1 MNSLIRSG
9 FVPAIAFAGLLG
21 FGALGCGGDDDNPAG
36 PGGGGGVGADVTIT
50 IVANA
55 GANSYSPD
63 PDTVTVGQTVSWKNN
78 DTTTHTAT
86 ADNATTF
93 GTGAI
98 TPGATSTP
106 IAMNTAGSFPYHCEI
121 HPAMVATLV
130 VVP

>member
-1 MNSLIRSG
+1 MRSLNRSG
-9 FVPAIAFAGLLG
+9 IVPALALTTLLAFGS
-21 FGALGCGGDDDNPAG
+21 LGCGDDDEKPPTG
-36 PGGGGGVGADVTIT
+36 PGGGGGGGADVTIT

-55 GANSYSPD
+55 GSNSYSPD

-78 DTTTHTAT
+78 DVGTHTAT
-86 ADNATTF
+86 SDVVAW

-98 TPGATSTP
+98 SPGATSTP

-121 HPAMVATLV
+121 HPTMVATLV

>member
-1 MNSLIRSG
+1 MRSIMRTR
-9 FVPAIAFAGLLG
+9 FATALALTAVLAIGAAG
-21 FGALGCGGDDDNPAG
+21 CGDDDESNPTG
-36 PGGGGGVGADVTIT
+36 PGGGGSGADVTIT

-78 DTTTHTAT
+78 DVGTHTAT
-86 ADNATTF
+86 ADAAAW

-98 TPGATSTP
+98 APGATSTP

-121 HPAMVATLV
+121 HPTMVATLV
-130 VVP
+130 VIP

>member
-1 MNSLIRSG
+1 MNSLTRSG
-9 FVPAIAFAGLLG
+9 IVPALAVMALLG
-21 FGALGCGGDDDNPAG
+21 FGALGCGDDDENPAG
-36 PGGGGGVGADVTIT
+36 PGGGGGGGADVTIT

-55 GANSYSPD
+55 GSNSYSPD

-78 DTTTHTAT
+78 DVGTHTAT
-86 ADNATTF
+86 ADAAAW

-98 TPGATSTP
+98 APGATSTP

-121 HPAMVATLV
+121 HPGMVATLV